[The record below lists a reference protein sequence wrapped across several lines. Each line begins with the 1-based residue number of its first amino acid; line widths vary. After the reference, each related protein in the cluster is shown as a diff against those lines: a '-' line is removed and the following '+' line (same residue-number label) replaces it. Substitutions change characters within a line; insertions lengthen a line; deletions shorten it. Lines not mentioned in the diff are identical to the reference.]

1 MVNELK
7 WINLRSNCNCWWY
20 PICKIL
26 FICLCEFVLQS
37 ERRESGTT
45 FLRDNLRLVQM
56 RFHNPLAAKRETILE
71 FTPWNHFA
79 PKNGSNLWHNFLQM
93 KFHKPFAAKRGTI
106 LEFTPSNHFCP
117 KNGSN
122 LWHNF
127 LQMSFRG
134 PLSVRRKTHSH
145 VIGAFNHASYLTC
158 LLHLRISMPTT
169 ATGANC
175 KKKQKEILNHWHLTS
190 HLQPP
195 LLHPIYFLNN
205 SLSVLSKVVSA
216 ANIRTFND
224 FEKTSYFLY
233 EFYVKDLRHVKH
245 VLIYS

>member
-1 MVNELK
+1 MNQ
-7 WINLRSNCNCWWY
+7 LRSNCNCCWWY
-20 PICKIL
+20 SICKIL

-56 RFHNPLAAKRETILE
+56 RFHNPLAAKRE
-71 FTPWNHFA
+71 
-79 PKNGSNLWHNFLQM
+79 
-93 KFHKPFAAKRGTI
+93 TI

-158 LLHLRISMPTT
+158 LLHLSISMPTT

-175 KKKQKEILNHWHLTS
+175 KSKQKEILNHRRMSGHLR
-190 HLQPP
+190 PP
-195 LLHPIYFLNN
+195 LLHPTFFWTYSDTIFCFSEKGYA
-205 SLSVLSKVVSA
+205 SKA
-216 ANIRTFND
+216 M
-224 FEKTSYFLY
+224 
-233 EFYVKDLRHVKH
+233 
-245 VLIYS
+245 

>member
-1 MVNELK
+1 
-7 WINLRSNCNCWWY
+7 
-20 PICKIL
+20 
-26 FICLCEFVLQS
+26 
-37 ERRESGTT
+37 
-45 FLRDNLRLVQM
+45 
-56 RFHNPLAAKRETILE
+56 
-71 FTPWNHFA
+71 
-79 PKNGSNLWHNFLQM
+79 M

-175 KKKQKEILNHWHLTS
+175 KSKLKEILNHRHMCGHSPLASGHLR
-190 HLQPP
+190 PP
-195 LLHPIYFLNN
+195 SITPYLLAEQLCAFWIRSSQCWAIWFLLR
-205 SLSVLSKVVSA
+205 LSERL
-216 ANIRTFND
+216 F
-224 FEKTSYFLY
+224 
-233 EFYVKDLRHVKH
+233 
-245 VLIYS
+245 